1 MVADTSDRHAAD
13 KEVIESKL
21 RFLKEYLSD
30 LKEFE
35 TISLTDYQKSK
46 KDQRFVERTLQL
58 ACEACIDTAAHII
71 SRQGLREPKDNKD
84 LFQILFESSILSE
97 PVREAMVKMSKFMN
111 IVVHDYARID
121 PEIVIGILRKNL
133 TDFKVYAC
141 EILCFIDQIESNE
154 KAEYL
159 SNKKSEYQ

>member
-1 MVADTSDRHAAD
+1 
-13 KEVIESKL
+13 
-21 RFLKEYLSD
+21 
-30 LKEFE
+30 
-35 TISLTDYQKSK
+35 
-46 KDQRFVERTLQL
+46 
-58 ACEACIDTAAHII
+58 
-71 SRQGLREPKDNKD
+71 
-84 LFQILFESSILSE
+84 
-97 PVREAMVKMSKFMN
+97 MVKMSKFRN

-121 PEIVIGILRKNL
+121 PDIVIGILRKNL

>member
-1 MVADTSDRHAAD
+1 MVPDTSERPPAD

-21 RFLKEYLSD
+21 RFLKEYLTD
-30 LKEFE
+30 LEEFE
-35 TISLTDYQKSK
+35 TVSLTDYQKSK

-84 LFQILFESSILSE
+84 LFQILFESSIISE
-97 PVREAMVKMSKFMN
+97 PVREAMVKMSKFRN

-121 PEIVIGILRKNL
+121 PEIVIGIIRNNL
-133 TDFKVYAC
+133 SDFKAYAR
-141 EILCFIDQIESNE
+141 EMIRFIDQIESE
-154 KAEYL
+154 
-159 SNKKSEYQ
+159 